1 MTIWH
6 ERDSFWETVPI
17 FSQRLVDL
25 APQDA
30 ESILGLLDVAP
41 GIEILDLCCG
51 IGRHSLELA
60 RRGYRVTGVDR
71 TAAYLQTAR
80 DRADATGLSVE
91 WVQADMRE
99 FVRPEAYAAA
109 LNVYTSFGY
118 FEDPAEDR
126 QVLEN
131 LLSSL
136 KPGGRL
142 LLDVMGKEVLARIF
156 VPRDWQE
163 LPDGSLFLQQREV
176 SRDWTW
182 MENRWIVIKEGQRH
196 EYAVNHRIYDGS
208 GLRDLLL
215 DVGFEAVRLH
225 GDLGG
230 APYDR
235 AARRLVAVA
244 DKALRA

>member
-1 MTIWH
+1 MTVWH
-6 ERDSFWETVPI
+6 ERDSFWETVPM

-25 APQDA
+25 APEEA
-30 ESILGLLDVAP
+30 ESILGLLGIAP
-41 GIEILDLCCG
+41 GTEVLDLCCG

-80 DRADATGLSVE
+80 DRADAEGLSVE

-109 LNVYTSFGY
+109 LNVYTSFGF

-126 QVLEN
+126 RVLEN
-131 LLSSL
+131 LLCSL

-156 VPRDWQE
+156 IPRDWQE
-163 LPDGSLFLQQREV
+163 LSDGSLFLQQREV

-182 MENRWIVIKEGQRH
+182 MENRWILIKEGQRH
-196 EYAVNHRIYDGS
+196 EYAVNHRVYDGS

-244 DKALRA
+244 DKALRD